1 MKAVVLRRPCAAN
14 ELKTEE
20 VPVPDVKKGWVLVKV
35 KAFGI
40 NRSELFTRKGQSPS
54 VKLPRIIGIEC
65 VGEVA
70 DPSDSHLTT
79 GQRVV
84 SMMGGLG
91 RDFDGSYAEYALI
104 PKKQVYPVDSHIEW
118 TQFAAM
124 PEMYYTAWCSLTEAL
139 KLKKSDQLLI
149 RGGTSSVGLAACQI
163 ARAMGVTVAATTRKG
178 DRADL
183 LRLHGADVVL
193 TDDGTVE
200 KQLKA
205 EFPHGANKVLELI
218 GTKTMQSSFSMLRKG
233 GTLCMSGILGGEWSF
248 KDFAPMD
255 FIPSGSYLTI
265 YDSQIVNTQRL
276 NAMFAFLEEHD
287 IKPTISKV
295 VPLDDIP
302 AAHSL
307 MESNTA
313 DGKIVVTTQ
322 S

>member
-1 MKAVVLRRPCAAN
+1 MKAVVLRRPCTAN
-14 ELKTEE
+14 ELKIEE
-20 VPVPDVKKGWVLVKV
+20 VPVPKVKKGWVLVKV

-70 DPSDSHLTT
+70 DPSDSNLQV

-104 PKKQVYPVDSHIEW
+104 PKKQVYPVDSNIEW
-118 TQFAAM
+118 AQFAAM
-124 PEMYYTAWCSLTEAL
+124 PEMFYTAWCSLTEAL
-139 KLKKSDQLLI
+139 KLKKKDKLLI

-163 ARAMGVTVAATTRKG
+163 ARAMGATVAATTRKA

-193 TDDGTVE
+193 TDDGTIE

-205 EFPHGANKVLELI
+205 EFPHGVNKVLELI
-218 GTKTMQSSFSMLRKG
+218 GTKTMQSSFSMLKKG

-265 YDSQIVNTQRL
+265 YDSQIVNAQKL
-276 NAMFAFLEEHD
+276 NEMFAFLEKHN

-295 VPLDDIP
+295 FPLDDIA

-313 DGKIVVTTQ
+313 DGKIVIVTE
-322 S
+322 

>member
-1 MKAVVLRRPCAAN
+1 M
-14 ELKTEE
+14 
-20 VPVPDVKKGWVLVKV
+20 
-35 KAFGI
+35 
-40 NRSELFTRKGQSPS
+40 
-54 VKLPRIIGIEC
+54 
-65 VGEVA
+65 GEVA

-104 PKKQVYPVDSHIEW
+104 PKKQVYPVDSHIGW

-218 GTKTMQSSFSMLRKG
+218 GTKTIFWRNTISNLRSAK
-233 GTLCMSGILGGEWSF
+233 CSR
-248 KDFAPMD
+248 
-255 FIPSGSYLTI
+255 LTI
-265 YDSQIVNTQRL
+265 LRRRIRL
-276 NAMFAFLEEHD
+276 WKA
-287 IKPTISKV
+287 IPPTGKS
-295 VPLDDIP
+295 
-302 AAHSL
+302 SL
-307 MESNTA
+307 RRNL
-313 DGKIVVTTQ
+313 K
-322 S
+322 